1 MSDPGH
7 LHARGGGGFGPPQWL
22 LPLLVA
28 ASVVLAGLGAIGVL
42 RTPDREKCE
51 AVGGFW
57 ERTSGGRYGS
67 ARCVRP
73 DGVGT
78 YD

>member
-1 MSDPGH
+1 MGDPGL
-7 LHARGGGGFGPPQWL
+7 LHDHGAGRFGPPRWL
-22 LPLLVA
+22 LPLLAA
-28 ASVVLAGLGAIGVL
+28 ASVVLAGLVTMGVL

-67 ARCVRP
+67 ARCVMP
-73 DGVGT
+73 DGAGT